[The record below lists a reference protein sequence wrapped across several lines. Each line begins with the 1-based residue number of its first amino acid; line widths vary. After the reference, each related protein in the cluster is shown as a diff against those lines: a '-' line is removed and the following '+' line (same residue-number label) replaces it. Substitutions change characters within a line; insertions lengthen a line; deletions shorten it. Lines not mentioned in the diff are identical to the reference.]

1 MEEKSQL
8 PEQEQRNIVGFN
20 YQMLKNAASEV
31 LMERFDNGVIDYSV
45 YCTLSHTN
53 FICAMKTA
61 LDFKLKVGDRV
72 MTEEE
77 LYQYA
82 NELVDERIQRFRQF
96 N

>member
-8 PEQEQRNIVGFN
+8 PEQEQRNIVDFN
-20 YQMLKNAASEV
+20 YQMLRNAASEV
-31 LMERFDNGVIDYSV
+31 LTERFDNGVIDYHV
-45 YCTLSHTN
+45 YCTLNHTN

-77 LYQYA
+77 CYQYA
-82 NELVDERIQRFRQF
+82 NELVDERIQRFSSI
-96 N
+96 